1 MMRAIRPLSRFRRS
15 RDGAALVEFS
25 LLAPVLILLMCGL
38 SEFANVMRQYHI
50 MEKSV
55 RDAARYL
62 TRVPMTGCTVN
73 GASITAAQNLALTG
87 ITASGGAYFLPTWA
101 DPASVTVAVADC
113 VSNTTQTYRGHDQMP
128 VIEVT
133 ARAPYQDLGMLG
145 VIGIDDIELEVRHQ
159 QLWIGN

>member
-1 MMRAIRPLSRFRRS
+1 MRLLSRFGRARR
-15 RDGAALVEFS
+15 GAALIEFS
-25 LLAPVLILLMCGL
+25 LLAPVLVLLMCGL
-38 SEFANVMRQYHI
+38 SEFANAMRQYHI

-62 TRVPMTGCTVN
+62 TRVPMSGCTIS
-73 GASITAAQNLALTG
+73 GMSITAAQNLALTG
-87 ITASGGAYFLPTWA
+87 QTSAGGDYFLPTWTE
-101 DPASVTVAVADC
+101 PSTVIVTVADC
-113 VSNTTQTYRGHDQMP
+113 VSNTPRAYRGRDQMP

-145 VIGIDDIELEVRHQ
+145 VIGLGGIELEVSHQ

>member
-1 MMRAIRPLSRFRRS
+1 MRVIRSLSCFRRS

-25 LLAPVLILLMCGL
+25 LLAPVLIMLMCGL
-38 SEFANVMRQYHI
+38 SEFANAMRQYHI

-62 TRVPMTGCTVN
+62 TRVPMTGCAIN
-73 GASITAAQNLALTG
+73 AGSISAAQNLALTG
-87 ITASGGAYFLPTWA
+87 VTAGGGAYFLPTWD
-101 DPASVTVAVADC
+101 DPSTVTVTVAAC
-113 VSNTTQTYRGHDQMP
+113 VSNTTRTYRGHDDMP

-133 ARAPYQDLGMLG
+133 AHAPYEDLGMLG
-145 VIGIDDIELEVRHQ
+145 VIGLDDIELEVRHQ